1 MVTQSRGIPSVRHP
15 GAHYWTILA
24 SDATGGALAVGPV
37 AGSLSYYETLGGYEE
52 VDSYRTSKSSTAE
65 EQYENQ
71 STRDLKRNLRTEYQ
85 TRYDNGHE
93 FRSFKRKNSL
103 QSTRI
108 EMSNP
113 SGWRIYVGPV
123 WPKIDRVMLSPYPD
137 FTAPTS
143 NQISRDGSRAIEM
156 TAPTAP
162 EAGLAQFLGELREKL
177 PAVVGLASYR
187 EGVSAKAI
195 GGEHLNV
202 QFGIKPFKSD
212 IQKLAR
218 QVLTF
223 RKVLDQFK
231 RDAGASRHLRRR
243 CTVSEGHD
251 VSIFSEGLAIPNG
264 MTTLGGTEPW
274 SDYATSDTS
283 LYRVIDT
290 SNTKAWFSGA
300 FTYHLAEATDFL
312 SKLERYEQMAN
323 NLLGSRF
330 GVDTLWELTP
340 WSWLV
345 DWELDVG
352 GFLHNIEL
360 LHNDSLV
367 LRYGYMMHE
376 THAERI
382 YSAISPV
389 IDRKGNHCGI
399 PMASYSVHQKTRTR
413 ATPYG
418 FGLNVD
424 NFNPRQWAILGALG
438 LTKTPGKL
446 RIS

>member
-15 GAHYWTILA
+15 GAHYWTSLA

-52 VDSYRTSKSSTAE
+52 VDSYRTSKSNTAE
-65 EQYENQ
+65 EQYENL
-71 STRDLKRNLRTEYQ
+71 STRELKRGLRAEYQ

-93 FRSFKRKNSL
+93 FYSFKRRNSL
-103 QSTRI
+103 QSTKI
-108 EMSNP
+108 EMSNA

-137 FTAPTS
+137 LVSPS
-143 NQISRDGSRAIEM
+143 NSERMADGARAIER

-187 EGVSAKAI
+187 EGVSAKAL

-202 QFGIKPFKSD
+202 QFGIKPFTSD

-223 RKVLDQFK
+223 RKVLAQFK
-231 RDAGASRHLRRR
+231 RDAGAEKHLRRR
-243 CTVSEGHD
+243 TTISEGHD
-251 VSIFSEGLAIPNG
+251 TSVVSEALPIPNG
-264 MTTLGGTEPW
+264 MTTLSGSEPW
-274 SDYATSDTS
+274 SDYSTSDTS
-283 LYRVIDT
+283 LYRVYDT
-290 SNTKAWFSGA
+290 QNSKAWFSGA

-330 GVDTLWELTP
+330 GVDTFWELTP
-340 WSWLV
+340 WSWLI

-367 LRYGYMMHE
+367 LRYGYVMHE
-376 THAERI
+376 NHAERI
-382 YSAISPV
+382 YSATSPL
-389 IDRKGNHCGI
+389 IDRKGNRCGV
-399 PMASYSVHQKTRTR
+399 PMATYSVHRKQRSR

-424 NFNPRQWAILGALG
+424 SFNPRQWAILGALG